1 MFARHDWGGIFWAT
15 MLPICWAL
23 APVLAL
29 VSQAQARMSGSVG
42 DKGFQST
49 LFMSVF
55 LAMFG
60 LLAVRMLIGRALD
73 YDHKRQAYLLA
84 AFSLTC
90 SVALIAYGMSAMD

>member
-29 VSQAQARMSGSVG
+29 FAQTHAKVG
-42 DKGFQST
+42 GTMNDRSFQTT

-55 LAMFG
+55 LALFG
-60 LLAVRMLIGRALD
+60 LLAIRMLIGRALD
-73 YDHKRQAYLLA
+73 YDQKRQAYAWAVLSLVCSA
-84 AFSLTC
+84 AM
-90 SVALIAYGMSAMD
+90 IAYGMSVM